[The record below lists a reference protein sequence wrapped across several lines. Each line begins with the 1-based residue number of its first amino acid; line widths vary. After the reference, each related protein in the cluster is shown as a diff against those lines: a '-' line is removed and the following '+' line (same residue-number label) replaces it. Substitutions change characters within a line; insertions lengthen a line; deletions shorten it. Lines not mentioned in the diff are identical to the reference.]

1 MLRFFQLRKLTR
13 GLLVR
18 VSKPNM
24 FVRIPKE
31 RVGVLIGP
39 DGKVKQRIEEKF
51 MVELLI
57 DGDSG
62 GVTVV
67 LSEKASDPSLLF
79 RAKDTVTAIGR
90 GFSPEQAFRLLRND
104 DDVFDFVDLRAVFG
118 RSESD
123 IKRVKGRVIGANG
136 KTRKLIEELTEA
148 SMVVYGHTIGFIG
161 SFEQVD
167 VARNAV
173 QMLINGSQ
181 HHTVYKYLQRKRS
194 EFKKQKL
201 ELWQKPPEEK

>member
-1 MLRFFQLRKLTR
+1 M
-13 GLLVR
+13 
-18 VSKPNM
+18 SKPSA

-31 RVGVLIGP
+31 RVGVLVGP
-39 DGKVKQRIEEKF
+39 DGKVKQNIEEKL
-51 MVELLI
+51 MVELQI
-57 DGDSG
+57 ESEAG

-67 LSEKASDPSLLF
+67 LSQRTNDPSLLF
-79 RAKDTVTAIGR
+79 RAKDVVTAIGR
-90 GFSPEQAFRLLRND
+90 GFSPEHAFRLLRNED
-104 DDVFDFVDLRAVFG
+104 DIFDFIDFRVVFG

-123 IKRVKGRVIGANG
+123 IKRIKGRIIGANG
-136 KTRKLIEELTEA
+136 KTRKLIEELTDA
-148 SMVVYGHTIGFIG
+148 NVVVYGHTVGFIG
-161 SFEQVD
+161 TFEQVD

-201 ELWQKPPEEK
+201 ELWEKPEEER

>member
-1 MLRFFQLRKLTR
+1 M
-13 GLLVR
+13 
-18 VSKPNM
+18 SKPNM
-24 FVRIPKE
+24 FVKIPKE

-90 GFSPEQAFRLLRND
+90 GFSPEQAFRLLRNED
-104 DDVFDFVDLRAVFG
+104 DIFDYIDLRAVFG

-173 QMLINGSQ
+173 QMLVNGSQ

-194 EFKKQKL
+194 EFKKQRL

>member
-1 MLRFFQLRKLTR
+1 MT
-13 GLLVR
+13 
-18 VSKPNM
+18 KPSM

-31 RVGVLIGP
+31 RVGVLVGP

-51 MVELLI
+51 MVELEI
-57 DGDSG
+57 ESESG
-62 GVTVV
+62 GVKIL

-79 RAKDTVTAIGR
+79 KAKDTVTAIGR
-90 GFSPEQAFRLLRND
+90 GFSPEHAFRLLRNED
-104 DDVFDFVDLRAVFG
+104 DIFDFIDLRAVFG

-123 IKRVKGRVIGANG
+123 IKRVKGRIIGANG

-148 SMVVYGHTIGFIG
+148 SVVVYGHTIGFIG
-161 SFEQVD
+161 TFEQVD

-194 EFKKQKL
+194 DFKKQKL
-201 ELWQKPPEEK
+201 ELWEKPPDEK

>member
-1 MLRFFQLRKLTR
+1 M
-13 GLLVR
+13 
-18 VSKPNM
+18 SKPNM

-31 RVGVLIGP
+31 RVGVLVGP

-51 MVELLI
+51 MVTLEI
-57 DGDSG
+57 ESESG
-62 GVTVV
+62 GVKIL

-90 GFSPEQAFRLLRND
+90 GFSPEHAFRLLRNED
-104 DDVFDFVDLRAVFG
+104 DIFDFIDLRAVFG

-123 IKRVKGRVIGANG
+123 IKRVKGRIIGANG

-148 SMVVYGHTIGFIG
+148 SVVVYGHTIGFIG
-161 SFEQVD
+161 TFEQVD

-194 EFKKQKL
+194 EFKKQRL
-201 ELWQKPPEEK
+201 ELWEKPPEEK